1 MVFDYSNI
9 DSGPESVQSFKKY
22 ISETLMPPVQSLFEA
37 SLKVIP
43 WPAKLYMTSEHCSG
57 IVKIPTVAI
66 DDGYDADIVIFVK
79 AVDEPQ
85 EGWIADAFYCAHDLE
100 TLRPIAGA
108 IRFNVASLKKT
119 TEESDLSTTLHEI
132 MHILA
137 FNEPLYPH
145 FINPDTLQ
153 PLTGHLFK
161 KIVNGIETTVLNVPP
176 LTQRLRKHFN
186 CSILEGAYLE
196 NQGSPGSAGV
206 HLERRIFYNEFMTAN
221 DLLDLRFSE
230 FTFAL
235 LEGSGWYKVDYSYA
249 EPMTYGKNAG
259 CAFLDGKCINPA
271 TKEANFREFCSP
283 LTSKGVS
290 WTKRGFGSCGRTSI
304 LTNPDLT
311 SSFDYW
317 GNKTVVSDPFSDNCP
332 YIQTGMTSDCELE
345 WNAKNATLGSYETY
359 SIGSSAFIGTLSR
372 GSTPSV
378 QTEGFCFKTECLK
391 KSEKKYVLKVFFGG
405 DNKYVN
411 CSKKGNIDAS
421 KFNFTHD
428 IVGVLNCP
436 DPNEFCG
443 QILSEGFCK
452 GGCYGNGKC
461 KDRKCECKQGWTTH
475 NCAKREYVDNCSRCA
490 NDKFKTTCYGNSCV
504 CNPSNI
510 TCQCALGYKTGAECL
525 NISVKVDSG
534 NNGKKNNNKTV
545 VINSGST
552 IANNT
557 GGNGSKKIGASS
569 DNFEKTSNS
578 KYYFGFSREIIFA
591 MGACLALVVV
601 LACCLMRKKNKNFRN
616 KSLSDSMIKNQS
628 QIADL

>member
-9 DSGPESVQSFKKY
+9 DSGPESVQRFKKY

-43 WPAKLYMTSEHCSG
+43 WPEKLYLASEHCG
-57 IVKIPTVAI
+57 GFIKIPTVAI

-79 AVDEPQ
+79 AVDRPQ
-85 EGWIADAFYCAHDLE
+85 ESWIADAFYCAHDLE
-100 TLRPIAGA
+100 TLRPIAGV
-108 IRFNVASLKKT
+108 IRLNVASLKKT

-132 MHILA
+132 IHILA
-137 FNEPLYPH
+137 FSESLYPN
-145 FINPDTLQ
+145 FINSDTLQ

-161 KIVNGIETTVLNVPP
+161 KMVNGIETTVNVPP

-186 CSILEGAYLE
+186 CSTLEGAYLE
-196 NQGSPGSAGV
+196 NQGSPDSAGV

-271 TKEANFREFCSP
+271 TKEATFREFCSP

-311 SSFDYW
+311 SSFDHW

-332 YIQTGMTSDCELE
+332 YIHTGMTFDCELE
-345 WNAKNATLGSYETY
+345 SNAKNATLGIYESY

-372 GSTPSV
+372 EATPSV
-378 QTEGFCFKTECLK
+378 QTEGFCFKTECVK
-391 KSEKKYVLKVFFGG
+391 DSEKKHVLQIFFGG
-405 DNKYVN
+405 ADNNYVN
-411 CSKKGNIDAS
+411 CSKKENIDAS

-436 DPNEFCG
+436 DPNEFCE
-443 QILSEGFCK
+443 QVLSEGFCK

-461 KDRKCECKQGWTTH
+461 KDRKCECKEGWTTH

-490 NDKFKTTCYGNSCV
+490 GDKFKTTCYGNTCA

-510 TCQCALGYKTGAECL
+510 TCQCALGYKTGAEC
-525 NISVKVDSG
+525 IIASGKTSV
-534 NNGKKNNNKTV
+534 
-545 VINSGST
+545 
-552 IANNT
+552 
-557 GGNGSKKIGASS
+557 SS
-569 DNFEKTSNS
+569 ENFEKTSNS
-578 KYYFGFSREIIFA
+578 RYYF
-591 MGACLALVVV
+591 GACLALVVI
-601 LACCLMRKKNKNFRN
+601 LACCLMRKKNRKIRN
-616 KSLSDSMIKNQS
+616 LSLSDSMINDQS
-628 QIADL
+628 QIAEL